1 MTIIRNEVYM
11 KKQQYKRRKQSA
23 VPSDSARREV
33 QSTSWRVHSSEFL
46 RAVRLSSD
54 ADTLK
59 RSEEKV
65 TNILQFNTF
74 PESVIVSARE
84 RAMRPRRGRVQ
95 NEYRVTLNLPFHT
108 EYIHNKIHKLLQKY
122 KINVQLIYRNLHLSS
137 MICTSALRKPPCR
150 RYVDPSKPRK
160 RGRSK
165 AACVACMSGSEA
177 CTERNI
183 VYHLECKCG
192 DRYVGEIYRSLAT
205 RTKEDNNDARNTV
218 SGTALGEHFPAK
230 HASEPLPLRATAFS
244 GIRVLGS
251 ERDRPRRRIREAI
264 NVRERSPE
272 INNNSGWDLL

>member
-1 MTIIRNEVYM
+1 MQPPPFFRCQVATLTPRPLVG
-11 KKQQYKRRKQSA
+11 RVA
-23 VPSDSARREV
+23 PCTSARRPYIPCV
-33 QSTSWRVHSSEFL
+33 LSCVCLHMSLCRAVFPIKKKKKKKKKKKNNSSVPNQQKKAIASSEFL

-65 TNILQFNTF
+65 TNIVKFNNF

-108 EYIHNKIHKLLQKY
+108 EYIHNKIHKLLRKY
-122 KINVQLIYRNLHLSS
+122 KINAQLIYRNRRLSS

-160 RGRSK
+160 RGRPK

-177 CTERNI
+177 CTERNV
-183 VYHLECKCG
+183 VYHL
-192 DRYVGEIYRSLAT
+192 V
-205 RTKEDNNDARNTV
+205 
-218 SGTALGEHFPAK
+218 
-230 HASEPLPLRATAFS
+230 
-244 GIRVLGS
+244 
-251 ERDRPRRRIREAI
+251 
-264 NVRERSPE
+264 
-272 INNNSGWDLL
+272 